1 MIGEVLDQPRGG
13 DEWLVSTD
21 IATAK
26 QKRQRA
32 FAAEFL
38 CPINSLADYLNGD
51 YSESSLEDAAEHF
64 NVSDKIVES
73 LLANNGYLDIS
84 SAEPKVPYRSVA

>member
-1 MIGEVLDQPRGG
+1 M
-13 DEWLVSTD
+13 
-21 IATAK
+21 
-26 QKRQRA
+26 
-32 FAAEFL
+32 
-38 CPINSLADYLNGD
+38 
-51 YSESSLEDAAEHF
+51 EDAAEHF